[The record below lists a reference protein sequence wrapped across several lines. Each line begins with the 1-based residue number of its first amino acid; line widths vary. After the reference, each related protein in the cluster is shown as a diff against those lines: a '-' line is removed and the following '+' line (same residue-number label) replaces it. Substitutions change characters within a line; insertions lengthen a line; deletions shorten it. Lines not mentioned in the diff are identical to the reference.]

1 MPAKKI
7 VTYCSPRIQVVGD
20 PRADTSSSTSTLFR
34 WSTAIK
40 HSFCIRVYSRTTCCR
55 ILNTMTYLTQH
66 SSSVGVSFTSSRLF
80 SLTLPVS
87 TTKTTSSIV
96 IDVSAISVRIQDN
109 GDISL
114 WSSRLIFCNMQSLN
128 LTYWWK
134 RRFSELPEEESRI

>member
-7 VTYCSPRIQVVGD
+7 VTYGSPRIQVVGD
-20 PRADTSSSTSTLFR
+20 PGADTSSSTSTLFR

-96 IDVSAISVRIQDN
+96 IDVSAISVRIRDN
-109 GDISL
+109 GGISL
-114 WSSRLIFCNMQSLN
+114 WSSRLIFCNMQLLD
-128 LTYWWK
+128 LTYWWR